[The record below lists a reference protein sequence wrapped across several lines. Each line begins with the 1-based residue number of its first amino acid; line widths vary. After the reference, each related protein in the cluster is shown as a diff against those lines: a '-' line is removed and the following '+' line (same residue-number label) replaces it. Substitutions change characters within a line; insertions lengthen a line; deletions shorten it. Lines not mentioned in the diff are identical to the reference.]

1 MAKDLVPRFD
11 EDGELFEQRGR
22 ENGSVFWSARD
33 FSQLLGYENFGTFEN
48 AVNRAIGTCTT
59 LGIPVAENF
68 QQFTSESGPDYKLSR
83 FACYLVAMN
92 GDVRKPHVAAAQ
104 GYFAKLAEAAHEYIR
119 SSQDVER
126 VNIRDEI
133 SEREKGLVSTAHK
146 AGVTEYALFQNAGY
160 RGMYNMDLNRLKKA
174 KGLRDPK
181 RSLLDFMGKRELAGN
196 LFRITE
202 TEARLKTENVRG
214 QKPAEQVAH
223 SVGQKVRNVMI
234 ENTGTKPEL
243 LRLEGD
249 IKDVKKGLKQTL
261 REFLRLDKRRS

>member
-1 MAKDLVPRFD
+1 MANELVPYFD
-11 EDGELFEQRGR
+11 EEGELFEQRGR

-33 FSQLLGYENFGTFEN
+33 LSQMLGYESFGSFEN

-59 LGIPVAENF
+59 LAISVVENF
-68 QQFTSESGPDYKLSR
+68 QQFDTENGPDYKLSR

-92 GDVRKPHVAAAQ
+92 GDVRKPPVAAAQ
-104 GYFAKLAEAAHEYIR
+104 AYFAKLAEAAHEFIR

-133 SEREKGLVSTAHK
+133 SGREKGLVSAAQK

-160 RGMYNMDLNRLKKA
+160 RGMYNMDLKPLKKA

-202 TEARLKTENVRG
+202 TEARLKTENTRG
-214 QKPAEQVAH
+214 QKPAEQVAQA
-223 SVGQKVRNVMI
+223 VGQRVRNVMM
-234 ENTGTKPEL
+234 ENTGTRPEL
-243 LRLEGD
+243 LHLEGD

-261 REFLRLDKRRS
+261 RKFLKLDKR